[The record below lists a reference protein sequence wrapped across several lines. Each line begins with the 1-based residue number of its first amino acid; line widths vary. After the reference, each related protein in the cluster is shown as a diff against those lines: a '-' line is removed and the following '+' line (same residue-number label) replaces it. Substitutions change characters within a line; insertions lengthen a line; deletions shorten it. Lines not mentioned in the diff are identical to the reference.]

1 MERPKKRKTIN
12 KCWKEKEVA
21 SKNSG
26 SHKKE
31 LQQRENKKK
40 AKTIWKRDHRAKSN
54 RKRKEKKMKWKSAD
68 YVVRTEN
75 SGSQVEKQKQKST
88 SEK

>member
-1 MERPKKRKTIN
+1 MERPKKRKIIN

-40 AKTIWKRDHRAKSN
+40 
-54 RKRKEKKMKWKSAD
+54 
-68 YVVRTEN
+68 
-75 SGSQVEKQKQKST
+75 G
-88 SEK
+88 